1 MLTFANLRIAFVSSS
16 SQYATVT
23 SEALITDILLRLICK
38 MTSLTFL
45 FLSCRFGRAAVAVG
59 RLAVDYKQTLSQEY
73 LDSDR

>member
-1 MLTFANLRIAFVSSS
+1 
-16 SQYATVT
+16 
-23 SEALITDILLRLICK
+23 